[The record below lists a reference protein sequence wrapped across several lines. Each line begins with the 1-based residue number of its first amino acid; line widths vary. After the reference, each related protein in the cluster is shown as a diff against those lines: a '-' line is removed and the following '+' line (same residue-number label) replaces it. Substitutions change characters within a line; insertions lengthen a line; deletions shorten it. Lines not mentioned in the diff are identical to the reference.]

1 MTAEIVLTLSLVAVA
16 SVLLAT
22 ERLRV
27 DVVAL
32 LIMLATAW
40 LGLVTPAQALSGLAS
55 NAVVAVIAVMM
66 MSYGLDRSG
75 ITQHITRPILRLAG
89 QSESRVIVLMSAAAG
104 ALSGFMQNV
113 GAAALFLPALL
124 RLSRSRGLSLARTL
138 MPVGFAAILGGC
150 LTMVGSGP
158 LIILND
164 LLRQRDLQPYG
175 LFAVTPL
182 GILLLAVGIGYFIV
196 FGRRLLPGTASPT
209 DTGHQKELIEAW
221 QLPTTIWYYAIPP
234 SSSLSGKTRESAR
247 LWEDYNLH
255 LLVLD
260 DDGDVLYAPW
270 RHTTFHPDQQL
281 AVLGQ
286 REDAVRF
293 ATDHKLKELGE
304 RCRLSRRLQG
314 GDEAGFAELVVRP
327 RASIKG
333 LSLRQIALRKSVG
346 VEPILLMSGSQ
357 EVRSDFSDAPLSTG
371 DTLVVYGP
379 WATLAPLQRDRNFL
393 LVSPVEGG
401 TSKPRRPLVALA
413 CFALGIGL
421 ALSGVQLALGLL
433 TGAIAMVLLGA
444 MTIDEAYR
452 AVDWRTVFLL
462 AGLIP
467 LGIAMETSG
476 AAAYVAGGAARLVAG
491 HHAIFLY
498 LAIAVIATVFSLFMS
513 NVAATVVL
521 VPLSIAIAGMA
532 GIEARPLA
540 LLVAVCASNS
550 FALPTHQVNA
560 LFMGPG
566 GYRNR
571 DFLKAGGL
579 MTVLFL
585 AVAVAVTYL
594 WYA

>member
-1 MTAEIVLTLSLVAVA
+1 MTAEILLTLSLVATA
-16 SVLLAT
+16 SVLLIS

-75 ITQHITRPILRLAG
+75 ATQHITRPILRLAG
-89 QSESRVIVLMSAAAG
+89 RSESRVIVLMSAAVG
-104 ALSGFMQNV
+104 ALSAFMQNV

-124 RLSRSRGLSLARTL
+124 RLSRSTGLSLSRTL

-182 GILLLAVGIGYFIV
+182 GLGLLVLGIGYFLLL
-196 FGRRLLPGTASPT
+196 GRRLLPGTASTT
-209 DTGHQKELIEAW
+209 DAGHQRELIEAW
-221 QLPTTIWYYAIPP
+221 RLPTTIWYFALPP
-234 SSSLSGKTRESAR
+234 HSSLAGKTREAAR

-260 DDGDVLYAPW
+260 DDGDALYAPW
-270 RHTTFHPDQQL
+270 RHTTFRPGQQL
-281 AVLGQ
+281 ALLGQ
-286 REDAVRF
+286 REDALRF
-293 ATDHKLKELGE
+293 AADHELRELGD
-304 RCRLSRRLQG
+304 RCRLSARLQG

-327 RASIKG
+327 RSAVRG
-333 LSLRQIALRKSVG
+333 MSLRQFALRKSLG
-346 VEPILLMSGSQ
+346 VEPILLLTGSE
-357 EVRSDFSDAPLSTG
+357 EVRSDFSDTPLTAG
-371 DTLVVYGP
+371 DTVVVYGP
-379 WATLAPLQRDRNFL
+379 WATLAPLQRDRNFV
-393 LVSPVEGG
+393 LVSPIEGG
-401 TSKPRRPLVALA
+401 ASRTKRPLAAVG
-413 CFALGIGL
+413 CFVLGVGL
-421 ALSGVQLALGLL
+421 ALSGVHLALGLL
-433 TGAIAMVLLGA
+433 TGAVAMVVLGVI
-444 MTIDEAYR
+444 TIEDAYR
-452 AVDWRTVFLL
+452 AIDWRTVFLL

-467 LGIAMETSG
+467 LGVAMETSG
-476 AAAYVAGGAARLVAG
+476 AAAYLATGAARLAAG
-491 HHAIFLY
+491 QHPLALY
-498 LAIAVIATVFSLFMS
+498 SVIAIMATLFSLLMS

-521 VPLSIAIAGMA
+521 VPLTIAIAVAA
-532 GIEARPLA
+532 GLEARPLA

-550 FALPTHQVNA
+550 FVLPTHQVNA

-571 DFLKAGGL
+571 DYLRAGGL

-585 AVAVAVTYL
+585 LVAVSVTYL
-594 WYA
+594 WYG